1 MLNRHDIA
9 ACLRGLGLHEGDIV
23 LLHSSYLSLGPVEN
37 GPEEVLA
44 GFREAIGETG
54 TLLVPAFAS
63 LGVIADKVK
72 ELPGAIVSSCPCA
85 AVAAVGPAAAELCA
99 DHWQADIAH
108 GEKTPYTRLAAKG
121 GYICL
126 LGCDQDRN
134 TSLHS
139 VEAMLHLPYLKT
151 RTIDNLQTPDGR
163 TVSHSY
169 HFFPGPHR
177 DFIGVDAMLRDCGA
191 MKVATLGKAQVRLI
205 KSQMMLDTLTEYAQQ
220 NPDLFLCENPEC
232 ADCVRQRAAL
242 AKDEYS
248 RESFKLTC
256 SSSLAGRYVPEMCEN
271 LAKAGIET
279 VELDAIQ
286 GKPISMLSPE
296 RLAAATAELRE
307 AGIAVS
313 AIRLPAL
320 PNDLPAAIA
329 RAQAS
334 GTTRVILPL
343 VGNAAT
349 AAVAL
354 DEAGLDV
361 CLVNVAQTAVVA
373 AAALA
378 EIRAQCPKVTFCL
391 NAANFARVG
400 ENPFLHSYRGGHF
413 LKTIGQLDV
422 ADATWTGRPTT
433 LAGGNAEIK
442 ELISIL
448 RCSNFDGYLCLG
460 GGSVYPGTLSEAA
473 EEFRWL
479 LQTM

>member
-9 ACLRGLGLHEGDIV
+9 DCLRGLGLHEGDIV
-23 LLHSSYLSLGPVEN
+23 MLHSSYLSLGPVEN
-37 GPEEVLA
+37 GPDEVLA

-63 LGVIADKVK
+63 LGVLADKVK
-72 ELPGAIVSSCPCA
+72 QMPGAVISSCPCA
-85 AVAAVGPAAAELCA
+85 AVAAVGPDADELCA

-151 RTIDNLQTPDGR
+151 RTYDNLKTPDGR

-177 DFIGVDAMLRDCGA
+177 DFIGIDSLLRENGI

-205 KSQMMLDTLTEYAQQ
+205 KSQQMLDTLMECGKL

-242 AKDEYS
+242 AKDEFAH
-248 RESFKLTC
+248 ESFQLTC
-256 SSSLAGRYVPEMCEN
+256 AASLAGRYVPEMCEN
-271 LAKAGIET
+271 LAKAGIEA
-279 VELDAIQ
+279 VELDFVQ
-286 GKPISMLSPE
+286 GKPVSMLSPE
-296 RLAAATAELRE
+296 RLAAIAAELQEAGVTVSALRLPTVPDDIATA
-307 AGIAVS
+307 V
-313 AIRLPAL
+313 
-320 PNDLPAAIA
+320 A
-329 RAQAS
+329 RAQAA
-334 GTTRVILPL
+334 GATRVILPL
-343 VGNAAT
+343 AGKT
-349 AAVAL
+349 AAAAAAL
-354 DEAGLDV
+354 DEAGLGV
-361 CLVNVAQTAVVA
+361 CLANVAQTALAA

-378 EIRAQCPKVTFCL
+378 EARQLCPQASFCF

-400 ENPFLHSYRGGHF
+400 ENPFLHSYRAGHF

-460 GGSVYPGTLSEAA
+460 GGSPYPDTLDKAI

-479 LQTM
+479 LRAM